1 MPRLR
6 LPVRLRT
13 RRAAAVLAAGLL
25 AVGFAAAA
33 TALPSGSVRYVGP
46 APTVVPIAHRLEP
59 PAAVATPARMAR
71 LSLAE
76 PELGIG
82 PPAALDPSLLEQTPE
97 GALPRL
103 APDGTGSLAR
113 YARPSP
119 GPCQRPCVALLVT
132 GLGLVAKLTERA
144 FALPAAIALSFSP
157 YADARDWQARARAA
171 GHEVLLSLPL
181 KPVGARDDA
190 GPLTVPAGGS
200 SADVRAALRRVLATG
215 GGFVAVD
222 ATAGA
227 FATASG
233 PAAAMAEEL
242 HARGLGLIEV
252 GGDRLAAAALAAG
265 LPYRSATAVDSDPTP
280 EAIDRG
286 LAQIAATALRAGQ
299 AVAVAGALP
308 VAFERIMAWSARLDA
323 QGIELVPPSRLL
335 LAAPDP
341 ALARR

>member
-1 MPRLR
+1 M
-6 LPVRLRT
+6 
-13 RRAAAVLAAGLL
+13 
-25 AVGFAAAA
+25 GFAAAA
-33 TALPSGSVRYVGP
+33 TALPAGSVRYVGP
-46 APTVVPIAHRLEP
+46 SPTIVPIAQRVEP
-59 PAAVATPARMAR
+59 PAAIASPPRMAR

-76 PELGIG
+76 PDRGMG

-119 GPCQRPCVALLVT
+119 GPCRRPCVALLVT

-144 FALPAAIALSFSP
+144 IALPAAIALSFSP

-181 KPVGARDDA
+181 QPLGARDDA
-190 GPLTVPAGGS
+190 GPLTVPVGGS
-200 SADVRAALRRVLATG
+200 NDELRAALRRVLATG

-227 FATASG
+227 FATAPG
-233 PAAAMAEEL
+233 PAQALAEEL
-242 HARGLGLIEV
+242 HARGLGLLEV
-252 GGDRLAAAALAAG
+252 GGDRLAAAARAAG
-265 LPYRSATAVDSDPTP
+265 LPYRGAAAVDSDPTP
-280 EAIDRG
+280 EAIDRE
-286 LAQIAATALRAGQ
+286 LAQIAATALSAGQ
-299 AVAVAGALP
+299 TVAVAGALP
-308 VAFERIMAWSARLDA
+308 VTFERIMAWSASLEAR
-323 QGIELVPPSRLL
+323 GVELVPPSRQL